1 MPKVKIVI
9 DHDLCEGDG
18 LCVENCPSRAL
29 AINDNKVV
37 VVDLERCGECYYC
50 ESVCSTGA
58 IHVYRVEEGN
68 DETCQGT

>member
-1 MPKVKIVI
+1 MIKIVI

-18 LCVENCPSRAL
+18 LCVENCPGRTL
-29 AINDNKVV
+29 AIEDGKVV

-58 IHVYRVEEGN
+58 IRVYREE
-68 DETCQGT
+68 EQ